1 MGDLNLDFD
10 MGTKSI
16 SLGDSGGDNL
26 GFSKSDS
33 DLNLDLNKDNQVKPS
48 LNISDGVELLAKGS
62 VSPVKSDGYNSD
74 QESKK
79 SEEFSF
85 FKSDNVEDKGVIV
98 DGDLKKVEVDPKD
111 DSFIMNNPNPDGGYK
126 PIHRLTAQEI
136 KNEKIDL
143 IYKFKKLEGQGIRTT
158 MNYNMNSHLEDM
170 RNEYIKLKKQIS
182 SYSCTL

>member
-85 FKSDNVEDKGVIV
+85 T
-98 DGDLKKVEVDPKD
+98 
-111 DSFIMNNPNPDGGYK
+111 
-126 PIHRLTAQEI
+126 R
-136 KNEKIDL
+136 
-143 IYKFKKLEGQGIRTT
+143 
-158 MNYNMNSHLEDM
+158 NSSL
-170 RNEYIKLKKQIS
+170 L
-182 SYSCTL
+182 